1 MHLQYINLVIN
12 RSQKKYLLN
21 LRKLIY
27 ALSGI
32 TAMIFLLLLV
42 PFLNLPQNS
51 VVYFEDDQIEIS
63 YTETLCD
70 DIKNGVSFE
79 YYLIKVKN
87 KTNET
92 LVVNFYLGEEVNKTE
107 ENKVAFVLNPFEIKM
122 GNCNYQTVDLKLFK
136 RENKTKK
143 STVTEVFKLNSIETI
158 EVY

>member
-1 MHLQYINLVIN
+1 MTII
-12 RSQKKYLLN
+12 
-21 LRKLIY
+21 LIIGLY
-27 ALSGI
+27 FSAEDWI
-32 TAMIFLLLLV
+32 
-42 PFLNLPQNS
+42 P
-51 VVYFEDDQIEIS
+51 YFENKEIEIS
-63 YTETLCD
+63 FKTSLCE
-70 DIKNGVSFE
+70 DIQNGVSFE

-143 STVTEVFKLNSIETI
+143 STVTEVFNLNSIETI

>member
-1 MHLQYINLVIN
+1 
-12 RSQKKYLLN
+12 
-21 LRKLIY
+21 
-27 ALSGI
+27 
-32 TAMIFLLLLV
+32 MIFLLLLI
-42 PFLNLPQNS
+42 PFLNPPQNS

-143 STVTEVFKLNSIETI
+143 STVTEVFNLNSIETI